1 MKIPAQCLTV
11 RIRAEGGGE
20 RVSKDEIGK
29 VFAIKAVGWKK
40 STPIVKFMSA
50 IAREDRHPNEIE
62 SSVSSPTGLASR
74 EQETETSDRIME
86 KEDSGPIDIFYST
99 NLNIPLQ
106 NANRNSS
113 NPDEFPSSDHYHQK
127 VVKADASLTIP
138 DCPSAQNSLVRSQSQ
153 GQDFKVNKK
162 EEPQAIKS
170 AVADNARISAVQP
183 GSLTLDT
190 GRVQKV
196 YVVHFESPANFYVT
210 PSLEKLKEFQK

>member
-11 RIRAEGGGE
+11 RIRAEAEAE
-20 RVSKDEIGK
+20 RVSRDEIGK

-40 STPIVKFMSA
+40 STPIVKFKS
-50 IAREDRHPNEIE
+50 AREDGQSGESG
-62 SSVSSPTGLASR
+62 SSVLAPTSLAPR
-74 EQETETSDRIME
+74 EQETETSFRIME
-86 KEDSGPIDIFYST
+86 KEDGGPIDILDSA
-99 NLNIPLQ
+99 NLNVPLQ

-113 NPDEFPSSDHYHQK
+113 HPDESPSIDHFQQH
-127 VVKADASLTIP
+127 VVQADTSLNIP
-138 DCPSAQNSLVRSQSQ
+138 DCPSAKNSLVRNKSQD
-153 GQDFKVNKK
+153 QDFKVHKK
-162 EEPQAIKS
+162 EKPQDIKS
-170 AVADNARISAVQP
+170 AVADTASILAVHP